1 MKKLLFLACIALSL
15 AFVSCDKSKDCSCT
29 VTTSSPEMLEAST
42 TTSFVTIKS
51 GKCDDLNAD
60 HSTNQ
65 PGFEGEE
72 ITVTQKSVCSEVK

>member
-29 VTTSSPEMLEAST
+29 VTTSSPEMESIT
-42 TTSFVTIKS
+42 STSFVTIKS

-72 ITVTQKSVCSEVK
+72 ITVTQKSVCTEVK